1 MLDDNGLLQLC
12 LEVTGRFEN
21 NSLKYDSVAGNFDG
35 MGISVGCLDWNAGQG
50 TLQTLLQN
58 IAARNAG
65 GWSWMQTFFKSD
77 IHAFATMDST
87 DAIEFAKDH
96 YIANGGTTVA
106 PAAQVCW
113 KNLLGQPDS
122 IAAQQAMAIQG
133 PLARAKAL
141 VLQYVPAYT
150 DRMRPYAFFFDV
162 VNQDGGFTKR
172 INGVW
177 EKIPPVAIDQATSWQ
192 AALVL
197 ASQTD
202 SQCAASW
209 QPILNNGD
217 ALSRYLLHYAWERA
231 KWVNPQYIW
240 DTVSRR
246 GTIACR
252 VGRVHQTPINLTQAL
267 D

>member
-1 MLDDNGLLQLC
+1 MLDDNGLLQVC
-12 LEVTGRFEN
+12 LEVTGRFEGGT
-21 NSLKYDSVAGNFDG
+21 LKYDDLAGNSDG
-35 MGISVGCLDWNAGQG
+35 QGISVGCLQWNAGQG

-58 IAARNAG
+58 IAARNTG
-65 GWSWMQTFFKSD
+65 GWPWVQTFFKSD
-77 IHAFATMDST
+77 IHAFAMMDGT
-87 DAIEFAKDH
+87 EAVEFAKDH
-96 YIANGGTTVA
+96 YIVNGGTTVA
-106 PAAQVCW
+106 PAAATCW
-113 KNLLGQPDS
+113 KNFLGQPDS

-150 DRMRPYAFFFDV
+150 DRTRPYAFFFDLAT
-162 VNQDGGFTKR
+162 QDGGMKKKV
-172 INGVW
+172 NGIW
-177 EKIPPVAIDQATSWQ
+177 ETIPAVAIAQATSWQ

-231 KWVNPQYIW
+231 KWVRPQYIW

-252 VGRVHQTPINLTQAL
+252 VGRVHATPINLTQLL